1 MIGKTKSLITLL
13 FCLMAFSG
21 YAQLEKLEYAI
32 EDKNYKR
39 ALKVAEDFMEN
50 RDLRKYPETYFYHA
64 LALYELSKD
73 ELWYEKNPDAIKE
86 AVKSA
91 AKGMKKD
98 EDENVTEAFR
108 DLIDNVA
115 EAQNQIALDNYNINK
130 LTRAVSE
137 FDKSYELNQNLFA
150 YYMSAKS
157 SIEYGD
163 TITGEPKYEQ
173 LITWYEEDSTIEK
186 KELEPYI
193 YFIDKYWAAKK
204 YNQAKQKV
212 KEARAMLGNNA
223 KLSFYQKEITLE
235 QIKNM
240 PPSALMLEYIQ
251 DALQY
256 DLTDEDLLHQENAV
270 YIYLLKNRINGDNPS
285 IADSTIQQFVA
296 EKVAKSKLKEVK
308 QIAEIDVFVQDKPE
322 NVLWKLAEYF
332 QTYNHINAAKNI
344 LDRYIAT
351 TAKDTTEAA
360 IAERWGII
368 AEYAYQTKPLAF
380 STFILSEAIAKYPE
394 NTSLLGLRSK
404 IVKDKEYVR
413 LDDLEA
419 GAVYALLKD
428 IYEVD
433 KTEDNLKRLVDLN
446 DKYVGLL
453 IASNRFSTAYEIMDE
468 QMALMPDKD
477 HSARLEFIAQED
489 FYQNYFLTK
498 TKGKNA
504 SGEMVNLFEWNGS
517 VSGCNEGEVDQ
528 DIQEKVANRINY
540 FRRNAGVPE
549 VLFDAATNEYCQKA
563 ALMMTANR
571 DLQRDPPRS
580 WRCWSDEG
588 VYAAKHS
595 LLIKDANTSLAVTY
609 IMDDKNPTAGNRRW
623 LLYPNGRVYGHGST
637 DDVAVIWALDDSG
650 STDTMAYMDNPV
662 CWPPDGYVPQ
672 LMLLENWTFSIY
684 RNLKDAQVEVKQ
696 DGNPLEVEV
705 EEFVDGYG
713 APTLVF
719 KPKFNKRAL
728 PLKSDFEVL
737 VTLSDGRK
745 YNYTVHSFSYNPAD

>member
-1 MIGKTKSLITLL
+1 MIRKTKSLITLL
-13 FCLMAFSG
+13 FCLLSFAGF
-21 YAQLEKLEYAI
+21 AQLDKLEDAI
-32 EDKNYKR
+32 EDENYKR
-39 ALKVAEDFMEN
+39 ALKVAEDFMED
-50 RDLRKYPETYFYHA
+50 RELRKFPETYFYHA

-73 ELWYEKNPDAIKE
+73 ELWYEKNPEAIKE
-86 AVKSA
+86 AVKSV
-91 AKGMKKD
+91 AKGIKKD

-108 DLIDNVA
+108 DLVDNVA
-115 EAQNQIALDNYNINK
+115 NAQNQIALDNYNINK
-130 LTRAVSE
+130 LSRAVSE

-163 TITGEPKYEQ
+163 TFTGEPKYEQ
-173 LITWYEEDSTIEK
+173 LISWYNEDSTIEK
-186 KELEPYI
+186 KELEPYL
-193 YFIDKYWAAKK
+193 YFIDKFWKQKK
-204 YNQAKQKV
+204 YNEAKQKI

-240 PPSALMLEYIQ
+240 PPSGLMLEYVQ

-256 DLTDEDLLHQENAV
+256 DKTDEDLLHQENAV
-270 YIYLLKNRINGDNPS
+270 YIYLLKNRINGDNVAL
-285 IADSTIQQFVA
+285 ADSTLDQFVT
-296 EKVAKSKLKEVK
+296 EKVAKAKLKEVK
-308 QIAEIDVFVQDKPE
+308 QIQEVDVFVQDKPE

-332 QTYNHINAAKNI
+332 QTYSHTEAAKTI
-344 LDRYIAT
+344 LDKYIEA

-360 IAERWGII
+360 IANRWGII
-368 AEYAYQTKPLAF
+368 ADYAYQTKPLAF
-380 STFILSEAIAKYPE
+380 STFILGEAIDKYPE
-394 NTSLLGLRSK
+394 NTALVELRSK
-404 IVKDKEYVR
+404 IVKDKEFVR

-419 GAVYALLKD
+419 GAVYSLMQD
-428 IYEVD
+428 IYAVEKND
-433 KTEDNLKRLVDLN
+433 ENLKRLVAIN

-453 IASNRFSTAYEIMDE
+453 VAANRFSTAYEVMGE
-468 QMALMPDKD
+468 QMELTPEKD
-477 HSARLEFIAQED
+477 HSARLEYIARED

-504 SGEMVNLFEWNGS
+504 SGEVVNLFEWSGRVTGCDPGS
-517 VSGCNEGEVDQ
+517 VDQ

-595 LLIKDANTSLAVTY
+595 LLIQDANTSLAVTY

-637 DDVAVIWALDDSG
+637 DNVAVIWALDDSG

-684 RNLKDAQVEVKQ
+684 RDLKDAKVEVKQ
-696 DGNPLEVEV
+696 DGKPLQVVV
-705 EEFVDGYG
+705 EEFVPGYG

-719 KPKFNKRAL
+719 KPKFDKRAL
-728 PLKSDFEVL
+728 PLKSDFEVS
-737 VTLSDGRK
+737 VTLSDGRN
-745 YNYTVHSFSYNPAD
+745 YTYTVHSFSYNPAD